1 MIKKLLVITTLLISG
16 LYSANAQKGK
26 KTDVVVN
33 PNVPASRALPDL
45 TFDLIPVIVTDG
57 EGVEKI
63 PGTKRDVKMSINF
76 IVKNI
81 GMVNAKP
88 SMVYAEYSYK
98 GTQRVGNE
106 IRETMIHRQS
116 EQVPIPAVAMGKD
129 ELVKQVFIFRNTPEN
144 AYGKEIKLRL
154 VIVPT
159 GVGSQNELSKTN
171 NSSVEIT
178 MNMIP

>member
-1 MIKKLLVITTLLISG
+1 MKKILIITALLIYGSVN
-16 LYSANAQKGK
+16 ANAQKGK
-26 KTDVVVN
+26 KTGAVVN
-33 PNVPASRALPDL
+33 PNVTASRALPDL
-45 TFDLIPVIVTDG
+45 TFDLIPVNVTGG

-63 PGTKRDVKMSINF
+63 LGTKRDVKMAINF

-98 GTQRVGNE
+98 ATQRVAND
-106 IRETMIHRQS
+106 IRETMIHQQS

-129 ELVKQVFIFRNTPEN
+129 DLVKQVFIFRNTPEN

-171 NSSVEIT
+171 NSSAEIT
-178 MNMIP
+178 LNMIP

>member
-1 MIKKLLVITTLLISG
+1 MKKILIMTSMLCG
-16 LYSANAQKGK
+16 IFFNANAQKGK

-33 PNVPASRALPDL
+33 PNVQASRALPDL
-45 TFDLIPVIVTDG
+45 TFDLVPVIVTG
-57 EGVEKI
+57 GSGVEKVL
-63 PGTKRDVKMSINF
+63 GTKRDVKMGINF

-88 SMVYAEYSYK
+88 SMVYAEYSFM
-98 GTQRVGNE
+98 GTQRVGND
-106 IRETMIHRQS
+106 IREAMIHRQS

-144 AYGKEIKLRL
+144 VYGKEIKLRL
-154 VIVPT
+154 VIVTT

-171 NSSVEIT
+171 NSSTDIT
-178 MNMIP
+178 LTMEP

>member
-1 MIKKLLVITTLLISG
+1 MMKKILMITTLLISG

-33 PNVPASRALPDL
+33 PNVPAARALPDL
-45 TFDLIPVIVTDG
+45 TFDLVPVIVTG
-57 EGVEKI
+57 GSGVEKV
-63 PGTKRDVKMSINF
+63 PGTKRDIKMGINF

-88 SMVYAEYSYK
+88 SMVYAEYSFM

-116 EQVPIPAVAMGKD
+116 EQVTIPAVAMGKD

-154 VIVPT
+154 VIVAT
-159 GVGSQNELSKTN
+159 GVGSQNELSKAN
-171 NSSVEIT
+171 NSSAEIT

>member
-1 MIKKLLVITTLLISG
+1 MMKKLLMITMLLISG

-45 TFDLIPVIVTDG
+45 TFDLVPVVVTG
-57 EGVEKI
+57 GSGVEKVQ
-63 PGTKRDVKMSINF
+63 GTKTSIKMGINF
-76 IVKNI
+76 IVKDI
-81 GMVNAKP
+81 GMLNAKP
-88 SMVYAEYSYK
+88 SMVYAEYSFM
-98 GTQRVGNE
+98 GTQRVGND

-116 EQVPIPAVAMGKD
+116 EQVPISAIAMGKD
-129 ELVKQVFIFRNTPEN
+129 ELVKQIFIFRNTPEN

-159 GVGSQNELSKTN
+159 GVSSQNELSKTN
-171 NSSVEIT
+171 NSSAEIMLT
-178 MNMIP
+178 LEP